1 MTDTLHVLGQLT
13 PAAITLTTAYTVPA
27 ATTALISTMMVC
39 NTTAVAATFR
49 VSVAIAGAAD
59 TLAQYI
65 YRDVTIN
72 GNDTFAASLGLT
84 LATTDLI
91 RVYASTTGITF
102 NLFGDEVS

>member
-13 PAAITLTTAYTVPA
+13 PAAVTLTTAYTVPA
-27 ATTALISTMMVC
+27 ATSTLISTIVVC

-49 VSVAIAGAAD
+49 ISIAIAGAGD

-65 YRDVTIN
+65 YRDVSVN
-72 GNDTFAASLGLT
+72 GNDTFTASLGLT
-84 LATTDLI
+84 LATTD
-91 RVYASTTGITF
+91 VVKVQASTTGMTF

>member
-13 PAAITLTTAYTVPA
+13 PSAATLTTAYTVPG
-27 ATTALISTMMVC
+27 ATSALISTIVVC

-49 VSVAIAGAAD
+49 ISIAIAGAGD

-65 YRDVTIN
+65 YRDVNVN
-72 GNDTFAASLGLT
+72 GNDTFTASLGLT
-84 LATTDLI
+84 LATTD
-91 RVYASTTGITF
+91 VVKVQASTAGLTF

>member
-13 PAAITLTTAYTVPA
+13 PAATTLTTAYTVPA
-27 ATTALISTMMVC
+27 ATTAIISTVMVC

-59 TLAQYI
+59 TLAQYV
-65 YRDVTIN
+65 YRDLTVN
-72 GNDTFAASLGLT
+72 PNDTFAASLGLT

-91 RVYASTTGITF
+91 RVQASVAGITF
-102 NLFGDEVS
+102 NFFGDEIT